1 MSGKTLNYKKLLQPI
16 DRVALAIMVLL
27 LLLIGILLLS
37 GDRTA
42 PRVRDFSWQ
51 DKQVGSQD
59 TAFILTFSRPMN
71 HESVEANLK
80 VIPENVEANSPATRS
95 IPGKISWA
103 GRRMAY
109 TPLSPLP
116 YGNKYT
122 VQLKDATEQFPGSK
136 SPGKPIQPFTA
147 KFSTRDRVFAYIG
160 VEKEEQGRL
169 LLYNLT
175 KAKKTLLTPP
185 DLVVIDFKPYPD
197 GDKILFSASDS
208 KNKEHSF
215 LAQQLYTVTTG
226 ISYLSPDQE
235 KVSTEPAGRIE
246 PVLDSKDYQNL
257 KFDLS
262 SDGKTIVVQR
272 VNRRN
277 PAEFGLWMIQPPNKP
292 QPLKNEPGGDFLI
305 TPDSAS
311 VAMLQ
316 GQGVAILPLKPSAKP
331 LEFLPKFGMVLNFTR
346 DGSAA
351 AMVKFN
357 TDDPTKPT
365 RSLFLVTNQ
374 NVERELLRTTG
385 SIQKCE
391 FTPKNE
397 SLYCLLTQLIEGE
410 EYREEPFL
418 AAISLTKPSDKSD
431 KKELPVK
438 PLLVLANQRDIQISM
453 SSDGLALLFDRI
465 ATKPFTAGDNLRTNE
480 GLAIAKGVLWVLPVV
495 ETTSSLTPT
504 QLQPEQL
511 LPGFHPRWL
520 P

>member
-1 MSGKTLNYKKLLQPI
+1 MSGKTINYKKLLQPI
-16 DRVALAIMVLL
+16 DRLALGVMLLL
-27 LLLIGILLLS
+27 LLLIGLLLLS
-37 GDRTA
+37 GDHTA

-51 DKQVGSQD
+51 GKQVSTQD

-71 HESVEANLK
+71 HDSVEANLQITPK
-80 VIPENVEANSPATRS
+80 

-103 GRRMAY
+103 GRRMAF
-109 TPLSPLP
+109 TPMAPIP
-116 YGNKYT
+116 YGIKYQ
-122 VQLKDATEQFPGSK
+122 VQLKDATEQFPGSNAK
-136 SPGKPIQPFTA
+136 GKPIEPFTGT
-147 KFSTRDRVFAYIG
+147 FSTRDRVFAYIG

-175 KAKKTLLTPP
+175 QAKKTVLTPP
-185 DLVVIDFKPYPD
+185 DLAVIDFKPYPD
-197 GDKILFSASDS
+197 GDKILFSASDA
-208 KNKEHSF
+208 KNKENSF

-226 ISYLSPDQE
+226 ISYLAPDQE
-235 KVSTEPAGRIE
+235 KVSKEASGKIE

-277 PAEFGLWMIQPPNKP
+277 PAEFGLWMIQTPNKP

-305 TPDSAS
+305 TPDSNA

-316 GQGVAILPLKPSAKP
+316 GQGVAILPLKASAKP
-331 LEFLPKFGMVLNFTR
+331 LEFLPKFGMVLNFSR
-346 DGSAA
+346 DGSTA

-357 TDDPTKPT
+357 TDNPTKPT

-374 NVERELLRTTG
+374 KVERELLRTTG
-385 SIQKCE
+385 SIQRCE
-391 FTPKNE
+391 FTPNKE

-410 EYREEPFL
+410 EYQEEPFL
-418 AAISLTKPSDKSD
+418 AAISLKAPSDN
-431 KKELPVK
+431 KELPVK

-465 ATKPFTAGDNLRTNE
+465 ATKPLTVGDNLRTNE
-480 GLAIAKGVLWVLPVV
+480 GLAIAKGVLWLLPVV
-495 ETTSSLTPT
+495 EATSSLTPSK
-504 QLQPEQL
+504 LQPEQL
-511 LPGFHPRWL
+511 LSGFHPRWL